1 MVILERPFVS
11 DLMVDTLKKNSIP
24 VLRNEMAELRVSDG
38 VVLGDKEFSDEYKKA
53 GKLYTVSENALGWI
67 YDHIEDKRFLDGI
80 SLVKDKSAFRSICRD
95 IYPDFFFKEVGVNEL
110 TTLDTNSIVFPCVIK
125 PSVGFLSKGVF
136 VVHNAEEYHKAVE
149 SLLRDFT
156 TAGADFP
163 EFVVGRSRFL
173 IEEYI
178 HGEEYAVDTYYDE
191 NETPV
196 ILNIFH
202 HKFMDESD
210 TSDRLYMTSK
220 GLFDRYEEPFTQFLT
235 NLNKTLHLRNFPMHI
250 EFRYDGKKAVP
261 IEINPLR
268 FTGFCLNELQVFIS
282 GQHPMLSY
290 LRGTHVTKEEMW
302 RGKEN
307 YTYAFTVLDLPAG
320 DEEKIFDEAKFRA
333 DYREVIDVRLVPDK
347 SSGVAATVFLRI
359 ETENERQF
367 DGIMSLDM
375 RDYMR
380 AK

>member
-1 MVILERPFVS
+1 
-11 DLMVDTLKKNSIP
+11 MVDTLKKNNIP
-24 VLRNEMAELRVSDG
+24 VLRNAMAEERVADGTVLSDR
-38 VVLGDKEFSDEYKKA
+38 EFSEEYAKR

-67 YDHIEDKRFLDGI
+67 YEHIDDKRFIDSI
-80 SLVKDKSAFRSICRD
+80 SLVKDKYAFRRICRD
-95 IYPDFFFKEVGVNEL
+95 LYPDFFFKELNVKEL
-110 TTLDTNSIVFPCVIK
+110 SEMDTDSVVFPCVIK

-136 VVHNAEEYHKAVE
+136 VANNPEEYRQAVA
-149 SLLRDFT
+149 SLLQDFA
-156 TAGADFP
+156 TAGAGFP

-178 HGEEYAVDTYYDE
+178 HGEEYAVDTYFDE

-220 GLFDRYEEPFTQFLT
+220 GLFDRYEEPFTSFLT

-302 RGKEN
+302 SGKEN

-320 DEEKIFDEAKFRA
+320 CEGKSFDEAKFRA
-333 DYREVIDVRLVPDK
+333 DFHDVIDVRLVPDK
-347 SSGVAATVFLRI
+347 SSGVAATVFLRT
-359 ETENERQF
+359 ETASEAAF
-367 DGIMSLDM
+367 DAIMGLDM
-375 RDYMR
+375 REYMR
-380 AK
+380 

>member
-1 MVILERPFVS
+1 MVILERPFAS
-11 DLMVDTLKKNSIP
+11 DMMVETLQKNNIP
-24 VLRNEMAELRVSDG
+24 VLRNEMSEKRVKDG
-38 VVLGDKEFSDEYKKA
+38 KILNDSEFTEAYKKA

-67 YDHIEDKRFLDGI
+67 YDHIDDKRFLDGI

-95 IYPDFFFKEVGVNEL
+95 IYPDFFFKEVGINEL
-110 TTLDTNSIVFPCVIK
+110 ETLDINSIVFPCVIK

-136 VVHNAEEYHKAVE
+136 VARNEEDYRKAVE
-149 SLLRDFT
+149 SLMRDFA
-156 TAGADFP
+156 TAKADFP

-178 HGEEYAVDTYYDE
+178 RGEEYAVDTYYDE

-220 GLFDRYEEPFTQFLT
+220 GLFDRYEGPFTQFLT
-235 NLNKTLHLRNFPMHI
+235 NLNKTLLLRNFPMHI

-282 GQHPMLSY
+282 GHHPMLSY

-320 DEEKIFDEAKFRA
+320 CEEKTFDEAKFRA

-359 ETENERQF
+359 ETENESQF

-375 RDYMR
+375 REYMR
-380 AK
+380 

>member
-11 DLMVDTLKKNSIP
+11 DLMVDTLKKNNIP
-24 VLRNEMAELRVSDG
+24 VLRNEMAEERAADGNVLSDG
-38 VVLGDKEFSDEYKKA
+38 EFSEEYGKW

-67 YDHIEDKRFLDGI
+67 YDHIDDKRFLDSI
-80 SLVKDKSAFRSICRD
+80 SLVKDKYTFRKICRD
-95 IYPDFFFKEVGVNEL
+95 IYPDFFFKEVNINEMAA
-110 TTLDTNSIVFPCVIK
+110 LDTDSITFPCVIK

-136 VVHNAEEYHKAVE
+136 VVHNPEEYRKAVE
-149 SLLRDFT
+149 SLQKDFA
-156 TAGADFP
+156 TAGAGFP

-178 HGEEYAVDTYYDE
+178 HGEEYAVDTYFDE
-191 NETPV
+191 NETPA

-220 GLFDRYEEPFTQFLT
+220 VLFDRYEGPFMQFLT

-250 EFRYDGKKAVP
+250 EFRYDGRKAVP

-302 RGKEN
+302 RGKETL
-307 YTYAFTVLDLPAG
+307 TYAFTVLDLPAG
-320 DEEKIFDEAKFRA
+320 CEDKAFDDEKFSA
-333 DYREVIDVRLVPDK
+333 DFPGVIDVRLVPDK
-347 SSGVAATVFLRI
+347 SSGVAATVFLRT
-359 ETENERQF
+359 ETSNESAF
-367 DGIMSLDM
+367 DRIMSLDM
-375 RDYMR
+375 REYMR
-380 AK
+380 

>member
-11 DLMVDTLKKNSIP
+11 DLMVDTLKKNNIP
-24 VLRNEMAELRVSDG
+24 VLRNEMAEERAADGNVLSDG
-38 VVLGDKEFSDEYKKA
+38 EFSEEYGKW

-67 YDHIEDKRFLDGI
+67 YDHIGDKRFLDSI
-80 SLVKDKSAFRSICRD
+80 SLVKDKYTFRKICRD
-95 IYPDFFFKEVGVNEL
+95 IYPDFFFKEVNINEMAA
-110 TTLDTNSIVFPCVIK
+110 LDTDSITFPCVIK

-136 VVHNAEEYHKAVE
+136 VVHNQEEYRKAVE
-149 SLLRDFT
+149 SLQKDFA
-156 TAGADFP
+156 TAGAGFP

-178 HGEEYAVDTYYDE
+178 HGEEYAVDTYFDE
-191 NETPV
+191 NETPA

-220 GLFDRYEEPFTQFLT
+220 VLFDRYEGPFMQFLT

-250 EFRYDGKKAVP
+250 EFRYDGRKAVP

-302 RGKEN
+302 RGKETL
-307 YTYAFTVLDLPAG
+307 TYAFTVLDLPAG
-320 DEEKIFDEAKFRA
+320 CEDKAFDDEKFSA
-333 DYREVIDVRLVPDK
+333 DFPYVIDVRLVPDK
-347 SSGVAATVFLRI
+347 TSGVAATVFLRT
-359 ETENERQF
+359 ETANESAF
-367 DGIMSLDM
+367 DRIMSLDM
-375 RDYMR
+375 REYMR
-380 AK
+380 

>member
-11 DLMVDTLKKNSIP
+11 DLMVDTLKKNNIP
-24 VLRNEMAELRVSDG
+24 VLRNAMAEERVADGTVLSDR
-38 VVLGDKEFSDEYKKA
+38 EFSEEYAKR

-67 YDHIEDKRFLDGI
+67 YEHIDDKRFIDSI
-80 SLVKDKSAFRSICRD
+80 SLVKDKAAFRSICCD
-95 IYPDFFFKEVGVNEL
+95 IYPDFFFKEVNIKEMAD
-110 TTLDTNSIVFPCVIK
+110 LDTDSITFPCVIK

-136 VVHNAEEYHKAVE
+136 VVYNAEDYKKAVE
-149 SLLRDFT
+149 SLLRDFA
-156 TAGADFP
+156 TAGAGFP

-178 HGEEYAVDTYYDE
+178 HGEEYAVDTYFDE

-220 GLFDRYEEPFTQFLT
+220 GLFDRYEEPFTQFLI

-290 LRGTHVTKEEMW
+290 LCGTHVTKEEMW

-307 YTYAFTVLDLPAG
+307 LTYAFTVLDLPAG
-320 DEEKIFDEAKFRA
+320 CEDKAFDEAKFRA
-333 DYREVIDVRLVPDK
+333 DFHDVIDVRLVPDK
-347 SSGVAATVFLRI
+347 TSGVAATVFLRI
-359 ETENERQF
+359 ETANESAF
-367 DGIMSLDM
+367 DRIMSLDM
-375 RDYMR
+375 REYMR
-380 AK
+380 

>member
-11 DLMVDTLKKNSIP
+11 DLMVDTLKKNNIP
-24 VLRNEMAELRVSDG
+24 VLRNEMAEERVADGNVLSDR
-38 VVLGDKEFSDEYKKA
+38 EFSEEYGKW

-67 YDHIEDKRFLDGI
+67 YDHIDDKRFLDSI
-80 SLVKDKSAFRSICRD
+80 SLVKDKYTFRKICRD
-95 IYPDFFFKEVGVNEL
+95 IYPEFFFKEVNINEMAA
-110 TTLDTNSIVFPCVIK
+110 LDTDSITFPCVIK

-136 VVHNAEEYHKAVE
+136 VVHNPEEYRKAVE
-149 SLLRDFT
+149 SLQKDFA
-156 TAGADFP
+156 TAGAGFP

-178 HGEEYAVDTYYDE
+178 HGEEYAVDTYFDE
-191 NETPV
+191 NETPA

-220 GLFDRYEEPFTQFLT
+220 VLFDRYEGPFMQFLT

-250 EFRYDGKKAVP
+250 EFRYDGRKAVP

-302 RGKEN
+302 RGKETL
-307 YTYAFTVLDLPAG
+307 TYAFTVLDLPAG
-320 DEEKIFDEAKFRA
+320 CEDKAFDDEKFSA
-333 DYREVIDVRLVPDK
+333 DFPGVIDVRLVPDK
-347 SSGVAATVFLRI
+347 SSGVAATVFLRT
-359 ETENERQF
+359 ETANESAF
-367 DGIMSLDM
+367 DRIMSLDM
-375 RDYMR
+375 REYMR
-380 AK
+380 

>member
-11 DLMVDTLKKNSIP
+11 DLMVDTLKKNNIP
-24 VLRNEMAELRVSDG
+24 VLRNEMAEERVADGNVLSDR
-38 VVLGDKEFSDEYKKA
+38 EFSEEYGKW

-67 YDHIEDKRFLDGI
+67 YDHIDDNRFLDSI
-80 SLVKDKSAFRSICRD
+80 SLVKDKYTFRKICRD
-95 IYPDFFFKEVGVNEL
+95 IYPEFFFKEVNINEMAE
-110 TTLDTNSIVFPCVIK
+110 LDTNSVTFPCVIK

-136 VVHNAEEYHKAVE
+136 VVHDPEEYRQAVNA
-149 SLLRDFT
+149 LLRDFA
-156 TAGADFP
+156 TAGAGFP

-178 HGEEYAVDTYYDE
+178 HGEEYAVDTYFDE
-191 NETPV
+191 NETPA

-220 GLFDRYEEPFTQFLT
+220 VLFDQYEGPFMQFLT
-235 NLNKTLHLRNFPMHI
+235 NLNMTLHLRNFPMHI
-250 EFRYDGKKAVP
+250 EFRYDGRKAVP

-302 RGKEN
+302 RGKETL
-307 YTYAFTVLDLPAG
+307 TYAFTVLDLPAG
-320 DEEKIFDEAKFRA
+320 CEDKTFDAEKFSA
-333 DYREVIDVRLVPDK
+333 DFPGVIAVRLVPDK
-347 SSGVAATVFLRI
+347 SSGVAATVFLRT
-359 ETENERQF
+359 ETANEAAF
-367 DGIMSLDM
+367 DRIMSLDM
-375 RDYMR
+375 REYMR
-380 AK
+380 

>member
-11 DLMVDTLKKNSIP
+11 DLMVDTLKKNNIP
-24 VLRNEMAELRVSDG
+24 VLRNEMAEERVADGNVLSDG
-38 VVLGDKEFSDEYKKA
+38 EFSDEYSKW

-67 YDHIEDKRFLDGI
+67 YDHIDDKRFLDSI
-80 SLVKDKSAFRSICRD
+80 SLVKDKYTFRKICRD
-95 IYPDFFFKEVGVNEL
+95 IYPDFFFKEVNINEMAA
-110 TTLDTNSIVFPCVIK
+110 LDTDSITFPCVIK

-136 VVHNAEEYHKAVE
+136 VVHNPEEYRKAVE
-149 SLLRDFT
+149 SLQKDFA
-156 TAGADFP
+156 TAGAGFP

-178 HGEEYAVDTYYDE
+178 HGEEYAVDTYFDE
-191 NETPV
+191 NETPA

-220 GLFDRYEEPFTQFLT
+220 VLFDRYEGPFMQFLT
-235 NLNKTLHLRNFPMHI
+235 NLNMTLHLRNFPMHI
-250 EFRYDGKKAVP
+250 EFRYDGRKAVP

-302 RGKEN
+302 RGKETL
-307 YTYAFTVLDLPAG
+307 TYAFTVLDLPAG
-320 DEEKIFDEAKFRA
+320 CEDKTFDAEKFSA
-333 DYREVIDVRLVPDK
+333 DFPGVIDVRLVPDK
-347 SSGVAATVFLRI
+347 SSGVAATVFLRT
-359 ETENERQF
+359 ETANEAAF
-367 DGIMSLDM
+367 DRIMSLDM
-375 RDYMR
+375 REYMR
-380 AK
+380 